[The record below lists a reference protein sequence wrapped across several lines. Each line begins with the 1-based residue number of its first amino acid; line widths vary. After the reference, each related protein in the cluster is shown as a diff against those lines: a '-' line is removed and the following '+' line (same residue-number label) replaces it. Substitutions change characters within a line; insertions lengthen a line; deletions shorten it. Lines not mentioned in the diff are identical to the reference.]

1 MKMKLHILIV
11 VVFTTITPLLLTGQQ
26 LGDNRLVKETS
37 SPEIVK
43 ANTGFNPRVSVS
55 LGSSFGSFGSGF
67 NSFGTWIMPEISTP
81 VTKKFSVSVGM
92 GYSSMFTAYPGEAS
106 MFSNTPQQYGSVYVR
121 GIYELSEKVTISATG
136 YKTFNLQ
143 PSQKKE
149 TINPHALDLSSEGV
163 MINLNYKVNDNFEIN
178 AGFSYDKRN
187 CNPYYYNGGLMN
199 GGFNNPAMG
208 GFGGFRPGF

>member
-11 VVFTTITPLLLTGQQ
+11 VVFTTITPLLVIGQQ

-121 GIYELSEKVTISATG
+121 GIYELIEKVTISATG

-178 AGFSYDKRN
+178 AGFSYNKRN
-187 CNPYYYNGGLMN
+187 YNAYYYNGGLMN

>member
-1 MKMKLHILIV
+1 MKLHILIV
-11 VVFTTITPLLLTGQQ
+11 VVFTTITPLLVIGQQ

-121 GIYELSEKVTISATG
+121 GIYELIEKVTISATG

-178 AGFSYDKRN
+178 AGFSYNKRN
-187 CNPYYYNGGLMN
+187 YNAYYYNGGLMN